1 MTTLPALRA
10 LLGDAL
16 STDADVLDGYRR
28 DSSSWAASGVPLAL
42 ARPRC
47 TEQVQALARWAT
59 QHRVPLVPRGAGT
72 GVAGGANAVDGC
84 VLVSFE
90 RMNALVELNEAA
102 MYAVV
107 QPGLL
112 NVELKNAA
120 KERGLW
126 YSPDPSS
133 YEISTLG
140 GNVATNAGGLC
151 CVKYGV
157 TGDYVLGLEAVL
169 ASGELFRT
177 GGQCRKDVAGYD
189 LTRLLVG
196 SEGSLALITE
206 IRLRL
211 RRQPLAPSTLIALFG
226 TLEAAGHATA
236 RIVRSLEPSLLELM
250 DRTAL
255 RAVENHARL
264 GLGHDAAAMLIG
276 QSDNGSASDL
286 VQMQRACESAGAQL
300 VYVTDDPDEGQL
312 LLKARR
318 LAYPALEQLG
328 SVVIDDLSVPLPQL
342 PEMLRRIELVAAERD
357 VVVATVAHAGDGNVH
372 PLIVFDAGDERSRA
386 SAHAVFEQLMQDA
399 LELGGTITGE
409 HGIGALK
416 AHFLKRQLD
425 PTSLRLHHALKHAF
439 DPLGILNPGKLL
451 GRTQETELARH
462 DA

>member
-1 MTTLPALRA
+1 MSALTELRG
-10 LLGDAL
+10 LLGEAL
-16 STDADVLDGYRR
+16 NTDADVLEGYRR
-28 DSSSWAASGVPLAL
+28 DSASWAAAGMPLAL
-42 ARPRC
+42 ARPRS
-47 TEQVQALARWAT
+47 TAQVQLLARWAT

-90 RMNALVELNEAA
+90 RMNAILELNEAA

-107 QPGLL
+107 QPGVL

-120 KERGLW
+120 KARGLW

-169 ASGELFRT
+169 ADGECFHSGGR
-177 GGQCRKDVAGYD
+177 CRKDVAGYD

-211 RRQPLAPSTLIALFG
+211 RRQPLSPTTLVALFG
-226 TLEAAGHATA
+226 TLEAAGRASA
-236 RIVRSLEPSLLELM
+236 NVVRALEPSLLELM
-250 DRTAL
+250 DRSAL
-255 RAVENHARL
+255 RAVEGYAHL
-264 GLGHDAAAMLIG
+264 GLDHDAAAMLIA
-276 QSDNGSASDL
+276 QSDSGSAADMAL
-286 VQMQRACESAGAQL
+286 MQQACESAGAEL
-300 VYVTDDPDEGQL
+300 VYVTDDADEGQML
-312 LLKARR
+312 LRARR

-342 PEMLRRIELVAAERD
+342 AEMLRRIELLAAERG
-357 VVVATVAHAGDGNVH
+357 VMVATVAHAGDGNVH
-372 PLIVFDAGDERSRA
+372 PLIVFDPHDEQSRA
-386 SAHAVFEQLMQDA
+386 RAHAVFEQLMLDA
-399 LELGGTITGE
+399 LELGGTVTGE
-409 HGIGALK
+409 HGIGAMK
-416 AHFLKRQLD
+416 ANFLRRQLD
-425 PTSLRLHHALKHAF
+425 ATSLRLHQAVKHAF
-439 DPLGILNPGKLL
+439 DPLGILNPGKVLSFAPEP
-451 GRTQETELARH
+451 RA
-462 DA
+462 